1 LGCQER
7 FDVCGP
13 FRSDRRR
20 RRCWRIWAFTTVLHV
35 STVSACW
42 PLVAVATIKIV
53 VKGAWS
59 KATVLFTRLW
69 TRTELAM
76 LSWSRSI
83 SAYSRT
89 LGLPAT
95 RPLVD
100 RIGRTAVACV
110 YRLRR
115 LPGSGPEYRPRTGH
129 HGRGDTTVDTGREF
143 AEAGRPTFGQDRPPV
158 GRESPA
164 PEALDECATSVIIGF
179 GPPGCRRTASC

>member
-1 LGCQER
+1 MCVPE
-7 FDVCGP
+7 
-13 FRSDRRR
+13 
-20 RRCWRIWAFTTVLHV
+20 
-35 STVSACW
+35 
-42 PLVAVATIKIV
+42 PLSPK
-53 VKGAWS
+53 S
-59 KATVLFTRLW
+59 RLYKVNSPAAPP
-69 TRTELAM
+69 LM
-76 LSWSRSI
+76 LISCSRSI

-110 YRLRR
+110 CRLRR
-115 LPGSGPEYRPRTGH
+115 LPGSGPEYRPRTGY

-143 AEAGRPTFGQDRPPV
+143 AEAGRPTFGQDRAPV

-179 GPPGCRRTASC
+179 GPPGCRRTASR